1 MVLFLV
7 GTTLGYSWG
16 LCRPAREGGRET
28 PQNFRISPGSRGPGS
43 LQVAKALQPPRWA
56 HLTLGPG
63 TSPHMPIAHQYMA
76 QLTGGGGDGLSNVNQ
91 GAVDG
96 LLGLVTVFSQ
106 EDIADPLPEL
116 RPQEAVLN
124 LLLDD
129 II

>member
-1 MVLFLV
+1 
-7 GTTLGYSWG
+7 
-16 LCRPAREGGRET
+16 
-28 PQNFRISPGSRGPGS
+28 
-43 LQVAKALQPPRWA
+43 
-56 HLTLGPG
+56 
-63 TSPHMPIAHQYMA
+63 MA